1 MLRIKRLYLFI
12 IQTFVPVFFMTF
24 GICLFI
30 VLMQFLWRYVEEM
43 VGKGLDVLVLG
54 ELFFYAAL
62 QLIPMALPLSLLLA
76 SLMTF
81 GNLGERLELL
91 AIKAAGVSL
100 LKVMRPLIILVGM
113 IAIGAFFFQNYAMPE
128 INVKFRSLFMSVK
141 GKKPELEIPEG
152 AFYDVIKGY
161 NLYVKKKDTETRML
175 HDLKIYD
182 LSKGFDNMSIIVCDS
197 GIMHVSEDKTFLL
210 FSLYDGQQFSNGE
223 RNDSRRVS
231 SQKDKFIPYF
241 RENFK
246 QKDVIIPFNTGFDR
260 MDEANLEGTYVS
272 KNIIQLEE
280 SIDSMNYHL
289 DSLNL
294 RDREVIGKQIYLTYR
309 NTDFYKEKKI
319 ALEQKK
325 DSFPEV
331 KLAKAKVTPLDF
343 DSLIST
349 FSQERLSQ
357 YLESASSE
365 ARNNRVNSYMIEIPQ
380 KEFVQKNIR
389 YHLIEWHQKFTLSFA
404 CLIFFF
410 IGAPLGAII
419 RKGGLGMPVVVSVCL
434 FIFYYIINNIG
445 YKFARDGVWEVW
457 QGMWLSS
464 AVLFPLGVFLTYKAM
479 NDSAL
484 FNPEAYSRF
493 IRKILFI
500 KTPPSLTS
508 EDRQNIINKIPD
520 VSEVDVYPEL
530 LSSLED
536 MDSDKLRQ
544 IVRDPGKYGHEKDT
558 RLAALSILKK
568 RGAELGDIIDQQDKK
583 YIDKI
588 QYFYNI
594 NSIYTSIA
602 YLLSALALFVVKTED
617 LSWIV
622 YAAYFVLFIRS
633 MIYYQAFYRNIHTRN
648 AMYHVIVIVLLIAFY
663 PITNYLYVKKQMD
676 KDKMGVEIID

>member
-1 MLRIKRLYLFI
+1 
-12 IQTFVPVFFMTF
+12 
-24 GICLFI
+24 
-30 VLMQFLWRYVEEM
+30 MQFLWRYVEDL

-91 AIKAAGVSL
+91 AIKAAGISL
-100 LKVMRPLIILVGM
+100 LKAMRPLIILVAM
-113 IAIGAFFFQNYAMPE
+113 IAIGAFFFQNYAMPQ
-128 INVKFRSLFMSVK
+128 INVKFRSLLISIK
-141 GKKPELEIPEG
+141 GKSPELDIPEG
-152 AFYDVIKGY
+152 SFYDGIKGY
-161 NLYVKKKDTETRML
+161 NLYVNKKDPETRML

-210 FSLYDGQQFSNGE
+210 FSLYDGQQFRNGQE
-223 RNDSRRVS
+223 NDTRRVS

-241 RENFK
+241 RENFR
-246 QKDVIIPFNTGFDR
+246 QKDIVVPFNTGFDR
-260 MDEANLEGTYVS
+260 MDESNLEGTYVS
-272 KNIIQLEE
+272 KNILQLEE
-280 SIDSMNYHL
+280 SIDSMNHHL
-289 DSLNL
+289 DSLNI
-294 RDREVIGKQIYLTYR
+294 RDREVVGKHIYLTYR
-309 NTDFYKEKKI
+309 SADFYKEKKL
-319 ALEQKK
+319 ALEQKR
-325 DSFPEV
+325 DSFPEMQFAES
-331 KLAKAKVTPLDF
+331 KIIPIDF
-343 DSLIST
+343 DSLVNS
-349 FSQERLSQ
+349 FSDDKLSQ
-357 YLESASSE
+357 YLETASSE

-380 KEFVQKNIR
+380 KEYVQKNIR

-500 KTPPSLTS
+500 KTPQSITS
-508 EDRQNIINKIPD
+508 EERQNIIDRIPQ
-520 VSEVDVYPEL
+520 VSEVDIYPEL
-530 LSSLED
+530 LANLED

-544 IVRDPGKYGHEKDT
+544 VVREHEKYGFDKDA
-558 RLAALSILKK
+558 RLAALSILKQ

-583 YIDKI
+583 YIDKN

-602 YLLSALALFVVKTED
+602 YLLSALALFVVKIED
-617 LSWIV
+617 FSWIV
-622 YAAYFVLFIRS
+622 YAAYFVLIVRS
-633 MIYYQAFYRNIHTRN
+633 IIYYQAFYRNIHTRN